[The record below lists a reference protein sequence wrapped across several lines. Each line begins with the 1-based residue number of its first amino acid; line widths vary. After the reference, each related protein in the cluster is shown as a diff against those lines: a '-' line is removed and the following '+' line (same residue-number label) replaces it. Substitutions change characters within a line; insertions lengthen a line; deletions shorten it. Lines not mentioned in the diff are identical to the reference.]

1 MKEELLKTREDER
14 GKLVEVFKVPGFGQ
28 VFFSISKPGVVRGNH
43 YHKRKVEKF
52 CVIEGEAEISL
63 RNRQT
68 EELKSYLVSGKKPQ
82 VVPIPVN
89 HAHNIINVGNSEM
102 KLLVWANEIFDPK
115 DSDTFSEQV

>member
-1 MKEELLKTREDER
+1 MKEELLKIREDER
-14 GKLVEVFKVPGFGQ
+14 GELVEVFKVPGFGQ

-43 YHKRKVEKF
+43 YHKRKIEKF

-89 HAHNIINVGNSEM
+89 HTHNIVNVGNSKM
-102 KLLVWANEIFDPK
+102 KLLVWSNEIFDPD